1 MKSKYGN
8 DLRAQV
14 IKESK
19 ETGNAAM
26 VARRHEVPIAT
37 VYSWLRSADKP
48 KNLTKAEVIDLRK
61 KLEEKELENAILKDL
76 LKKTNQA
83 WLKE

>member
-1 MKSKYGN
+1 MRSKYSD

-37 VYSWLRSADKP
+37 VYSWLRSSDRP
-48 KNLTKAEVIDLRK
+48 KDVTKTEVMDLRR

-76 LKKTNQA
+76 LKKRTRPG
-83 WLKE
+83 